1 MSPILRA
8 TLQAG
13 LVRNLCQTPIEI
25 HRFTLTEDGRGGV
38 TETWRKV
45 ADYKGRLSNQSDTE
59 SIVGG
64 GIQPSAGWNVT
75 LPVSADVMAHDRVYV
90 TGDDSKYYD
99 VVGTDFGQTDL
110 LVQHVGL
117 VERTA

>member
-13 LVRNLCQTPIEI
+13 LVRNLCQTPIEV

-64 GIQPSAGWNVT
+64 AIASSAQWT
-75 LPVSADVMAHDRVYV
+75 LIVAVAADVMPQDRVYLV
-90 TGDDSKYYD
+90 GDDSRYFD
-99 VVGTDFGQTDL
+99 VIGTDFWQTEL
-110 LVQHVGL
+110 LVQHCGL
-117 VERTA
+117 VERVA

>member
-13 LVRNLCQTPIEI
+13 LVRNLCQTPIEV

-75 LPVSADVMAHDRVYV
+75 LPVSADVMAHDRVYI

-117 VERTA
+117 VERVA

>member
-13 LVRNLCQTPIEI
+13 LVRNLCQTPIEV

-64 GIQPSAGWNVT
+64 AIASSAQWT
-75 LPVSADVMAHDRVYV
+75 LIVAVAADVMPQDRVYLV
-90 TGDDSKYYD
+90 GDDSRYFD
-99 VVGTDFGQTDL
+99 VIGTDFGQTEL
-110 LVQHVGL
+110 LVQHCGL
-117 VERTA
+117 VERVA

>member
-1 MSPILRA
+1 MSPLLRA

-13 LVRNLCQTPIEI
+13 MVRNLCQTPIEV

-45 ADYKGRLSNQSDTE
+45 ADYKGRLSNQNDTE

-64 GIQPSAGWNVT
+64 AIQPSATWTIT
-75 LPVSADVMAHDRVYV
+75 LAVSADVMPHDRIYV
-90 TGDDSKYYD
+90 VGDESKYYD

-110 LVQHVGL
+110 IVQHVGL
-117 VERTA
+117 VERVA

>member
-13 LVRNLCQTPIEI
+13 LVRNLCQTPIEV

-64 GIQPSAGWNVT
+64 GIQPLAGWNVT

>member
-13 LVRNLCQTPIEI
+13 LVRNLCQTPIEV

-64 GIQPSAGWNVT
+64 GIQPSASWSVT
-75 LPVSADVMAHDRVYV
+75 LPVSADVMPNDRVYV
-90 TGDDSKYYD
+90 VGDEAKYYD
-99 VVGTDFGQTDL
+99 VIGTDFGQTDL

-117 VERTA
+117 VERVA

>member
-75 LPVSADVMAHDRVYV
+75 LPVSADVMAHDRVYI

-117 VERTA
+117 VERTT

>member
-1 MSPILRA
+1 M
-8 TLQAG
+8 
-13 LVRNLCQTPIEI
+13 VRNLCQDRVEI

-45 ADYKGRLSNQSDTE
+45 AEYNARITNQSDTE

-64 GIQPSAGWNVT
+64 GIQPSAGWSVT
-75 LPVSADVMAHDRVYV
+75 LPVGADVMAHDRVYV
-90 TGDDSKYYD
+90 TGDESKYYD

>member
-8 TLQAG
+8 TISAG
-13 LVRNLCQTPIEI
+13 MVRNLCQDRVEI
-25 HRFTLTEDGRGGV
+25 HRFTLTEDGRGGA

-45 ADYKGRLSNQSDTE
+45 AEYNARLTNQSDTE

-90 TGDDSKYYD
+90 VGDESKYYD

>member
-13 LVRNLCQTPIEI
+13 LVRNLCQTPIEV

-75 LPVSADVMAHDRVYV
+75 LPVSADVMAHDRIYV